1 MSWESPTDQRVLRGL
16 ELLGR
21 VVKLRRKQRG
31 VSQRRLEVL
40 SGVDQTIISR
50 LENGKLFGLRWA
62 RFARIVEALGGLDV
76 SLSVPEPSAWV
87 GPTTNSP
94 PDPDAIRAILDAR
107 KARRI
112 DLYGED

>member
-62 RFARIVEALGGLDV
+62 RFARIVEALAGLDV
-76 SLSVPEPSAWV
+76 SLSAPEPSAWV
-87 GPTTNSP
+87 GPTANGP
-94 PDPDAIRAILDAR
+94 PDPAAVRAILDAR
-107 KARRI
+107 TARKI
-112 DLYGED
+112 DLYGVD